1 MVAARFECG
10 IGRTLTIAIAM
21 LFFLVAF
28 VFFFWPAFSSWWLFW
43 LQGYSHMSLL
53 THRSLGF
60 VPIFPDIDKHPPPEV
75 FLADGGH
82 LENSGAFPLLIR
94 KCSCIVAVCSNA
106 DRACSDLYTL
116 MELSQR
122 KLNCMWDVTEADSII
137 TGGPMDHMLDFR
149 LPRARYVGDGFEP
162 AKDAAAL
169 LSRECRARD
178 LMLGRLQFSQEGGSM
193 LRWSLSALRHH
204 TSHVRAR
211 DGHVYL
217 YFVSDE
223 ALAKA
228 FTGFAFIRQ
237 NFKICQAVD
246 AMKGLEDDDFLDTE
260 VMEAETL
267 RHSTRLIVRYNDGL
281 LCDFFF
287 LRGEVSPAKQRQV
300 REHLQPYEPCSLLWT
315 TIGKFPGHST
325 LGEGYTYAHV
335 NAYAEYAKTSMRHAW
350 ENGLRDLL

>member
-1 MVAARFECG
+1 
-10 IGRTLTIAIAM
+10 
-21 LFFLVAF
+21 VAF

-60 VPIFPDIDKHPPPEV
+60 VPIFPNIDKYPPAEV

-149 LPRARYVGDGFEP
+149 LPRARYVGDGFAP
-162 AKDAAAL
+162 ANDQADL

-178 LMLGRLQFSQEGGSM
+178 LMLGRLQFGAEGASM
-193 LRWSLSALRHH
+193 LHWSLSALRHH
-204 TSHVRAR
+204 TSHVRAAH
-211 DGHVYL
+211 DQHVYL
-217 YFVSDE
+217 YFTSDE
-223 ALAKA
+223 ALEKA
-228 FTGFAFIRQ
+228 FTGYAFIRR
-237 NFKICQAVD
+237 NFKICQAVE
-246 AMKGLEDDDFLDTE
+246 AKGLADDDFLDTE

-267 RHSTRLIVRYNDGL
+267 RHSTRLIVRYNDGS

-300 REHLQPYEPCSLLWT
+300 REHLKPYEPCSLLWT